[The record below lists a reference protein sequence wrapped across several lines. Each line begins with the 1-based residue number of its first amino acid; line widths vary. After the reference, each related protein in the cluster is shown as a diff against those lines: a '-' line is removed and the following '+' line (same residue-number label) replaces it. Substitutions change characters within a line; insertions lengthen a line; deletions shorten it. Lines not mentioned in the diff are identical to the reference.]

1 MVDLGLSGRE
11 VRNIMTY
18 DVSELHRLCDTAA
31 EAARL
36 AGSIM
41 RSSFEGDFSF
51 HEKSSFKELV
61 SDVDVRCQE
70 SVVGHVLEAFP
81 DHAVLGEESEEHFDW
96 RICDGTVWIIDPIDG
111 TTNYVNGIPFCCVS
125 VAAARKGKVVAGAIL
140 DPFRDELFTAVR
152 TDGARLN
159 GQPIH
164 VSKCRNLADG
174 VVATEIHYALLR
186 KRTGQ
191 FSRFPRVGRS
201 VRSVRVMGSAA
212 LAMAYVARGRL
223 DAYWTTNLSPW
234 DTAAAQLLVEEAGG
248 RVTDIGGNAYYPR
261 NGPVLASNGRVHKKL
276 LAIVH

>member
-1 MVDLGLSGRE
+1 
-11 VRNIMTY
+11 MTD
-18 DVSELHRLCDTAA
+18 DVSELHRLCDVAA

-61 SDVDVRCQE
+61 SDVDLQCQE
-70 SVVGHVLEAFP
+70 TVVGHVLEAFP
-81 DHAVLGEESEEHFDW
+81 DHAILGEESDEHLDW
-96 RICDGTVWIIDPIDG
+96 RSCDGTVWLIDPIDG

-125 VAAARKGKVVAGAIL
+125 VAAARDSKVVAGAIL

-152 TDGARLN
+152 SDGAQLN
-159 GQPIH
+159 GKSIS
-164 VSKCRNLADG
+164 VSKCKNLADS

-186 KRTGQ
+186 GRTGH
-191 FSRFPRVGRS
+191 FSGFPRVGRS

-212 LAMAYVARGRL
+212 LALAYVARGRL
-223 DAYWTTNLSPW
+223 DAYWTANLSPW
-234 DTAAAQLLVEEAGG
+234 DTAVGQLLIEEAGG
-248 RVTDIGGNAYYPR
+248 RVTDLAGNAYYPR
-261 NGPVLASNGRVHKKL
+261 NGPVLASNGRIHNKL

>member
-1 MVDLGLSGRE
+1 
-11 VRNIMTY
+11 MTE
-18 DVSELHRLCDTAA
+18 DVSELHRLCDVAA

-41 RSSFEGDFSF
+41 RSSFEGAFSF

-61 SDVDVRCQE
+61 SDVDLRCQE
-70 SVVGHVLEAFP
+70 TVVGHVLEAFP
-81 DHAVLGEESEEHFDW
+81 DHAILGEESEEHFDW
-96 RICDGTVWIIDPIDG
+96 RSCEGTVWLIDPIDG
-111 TTNYVNGIPFCCVS
+111 TTNFVNGIPFCCVS
-125 VAAARKGKVVAGAIL
+125 VAAARDGKVIAGAIL

-159 GQPIH
+159 GQPMH
-164 VSKCRNLADG
+164 VSKCKNLADG

-186 KRTGQ
+186 RRTGQ

-212 LAMAYVARGRL
+212 LALAYVARGRL

-234 DTAAAQLLVEEAGG
+234 DTAVGQLLVEEAGG
-248 RVTDIGGNAYYPR
+248 KVTDIAGKAYYPR
-261 NGPVLASNGRVHKKL
+261 KGPIVASNGRVHNTL